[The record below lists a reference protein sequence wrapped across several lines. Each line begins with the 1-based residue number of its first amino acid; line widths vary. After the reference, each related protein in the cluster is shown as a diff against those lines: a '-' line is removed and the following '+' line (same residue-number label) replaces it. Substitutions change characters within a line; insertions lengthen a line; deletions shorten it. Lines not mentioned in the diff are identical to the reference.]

1 MLGRMLV
8 LLQGSGPVLWTYTG
22 RKTFPPFKSLP
33 VIIIIKIIIITY
45 IYNALNDALSVC
57 EIASVNT
64 ALLGGYL
71 HSTKTRAK

>member
-1 MLGRMLV
+1 MARWPRGL
-8 LLQGSGPVLWTYTG
+8 
-22 RKTFPPFKSLP
+22 
-33 VIIIIKIIIITY
+33 IIIIIIIIIITY
-45 IYNALNDALSVC
+45 IYNALNDALSEC